1 MINMKTVAK
10 VGKSGRA
17 QIPNEIRVKMGIGAG
32 DRLVIDIL
40 EVIKNDL

>member
-17 QIPNEIRVKMGIGAG
+17 QIPNEIRVKMGISDG

-40 EVIKNDL
+40 EVIKA